1 VLHDFALAMTLGI
14 IFGTFSSIFV
24 ASNLVLDAIK
34 STHQEKQSIKK
45 LTKR

>member
-1 VLHDFALAMTLGI
+1 
-14 IFGTFSSIFV
+14 V